1 MDIRQQIKQFT
12 SQYQTTGWLL
22 LFMAGGLLFQGILF
36 IIFSVGGNVEVYD
49 KLITYLVLPGNL
61 KDLLLQPWSIITYP
75 FFTLNAS
82 ANFLHILVN
91 GLILWAFGRI
101 HQQLLGD
108 TRTRRLVMLVIPVIG
123 LLTASF
129 SSFIPAPAL
138 GEEIVVVSDQSVE
151 TPAPDTPSATD
162 TPPATDPSATDSG
175 TTVDS
180 VASDEKITAESDRL
194 QARNANLFFPSGMLP
209 IIMVLV
215 ISAISLVPG
224 YPIQF
229 FLFGQVK
236 IVWVGVGLLVLEVM
250 LALFFTPLAIAIMIG
265 GALGFLHIY
274 LLKNEKDIT
283 EIIWS
288 YYSDSSSRPRMT
300 VKHGGAS
307 KPADQQTN
315 RKNGSARSG
324 DIPEEIVDRILDKI
338 SARGYESLSQEEKE
352 ILYKASNQKD
362 EPD

>member
-1 MDIRQQIKQFT
+1 MDIKQQIKQFT

-22 LFMAGGLLFQGILF
+22 LFMAGGLLFQGLLF
-36 IIFSVGGNVEVYD
+36 IIFSVSGNVELYD

-82 ANFLHILVN
+82 INFLHILVN

-108 TRTRRLVMLVIPVIG
+108 KRTRRLVILVIPIIG
-123 LLTASF
+123 LLTASI
-129 SSFIPAPAL
+129 SSFTPSPTTNSDQTVLVSEQTDTAPAP
-138 GEEIVVVSDQSVE
+138 E
-151 TPAPDTPSATD
+151 TPSATD
-162 TPPATDPSATDSG
+162 PSTPSASSSTQSDSI
-175 TTVDS
+175 
-180 VASDEKITAESDRL
+180 ANAEKLTIGNERM
-194 QARNANLFFPSGMLP
+194 QARNLNLFYPSGMIA

-215 ISAISLVPG
+215 ISSISLVPG

-236 IVWVGVGLLVLEVM
+236 ILWVGIGLLVLEVM
-250 LALFFTPLAIAIMIG
+250 LALFFTPLAISIMIG

-274 LLKNEKDIT
+274 LLKNQKDIT

-288 YYSDSSSRPRMT
+288 YYSEGSNRPKMT

-307 KPADQQTN
+307 KPTDQKTG
-315 RKNGSARSG
+315 RKNGTSRSG
-324 DIPEEIVDRILDKI
+324 AIPEEIVDRILDKI

-352 ILYKASNQKD
+352 ILFKASSQKD